1 MVQKYCPKLLSLG
14 FGNGRGSPRC
24 KRAFGRLNPLF
35 RAVWIKKGLLFLRSV
50 IPLRTPSG
58 TLHHERFPHGQP
70 HPLPTCAGGP
80 NSQHACAS
88 FSTPGRHRCGHS
100 RATRH
105 LSTMAIESVAFS
117 GVDMPVHLVVHRPS
131 LHRAAASRSLLV
143 LDYPSFSRLLREK
156 APRSASIA
164 VLTALGAQPIVD
176 ATSGCRNW
184 VQVHIQDLLG
194 TALTLSAAPVP
205 QTQPIQPIAA

>member
-1 MVQKYCPKLLSLG
+1 MNASHMVNPTPFQPALAAQTPNTPAPHSQRRAGTVAAIPAQLDI
-14 FGNGRGSPRC
+14 SP
-24 KRAFGRLNPLF
+24 A
-35 RAVWIKKGLLFLRSV
+35 
-50 IPLRTPSG
+50 
-58 TLHHERFPHGQP
+58 
-70 HPLPTCAGGP
+70 
-80 NSQHACAS
+80 
-88 FSTPGRHRCGHS
+88 
-100 RATRH
+100 
-105 LSTMAIESVAFS
+105 MAIESVAFS